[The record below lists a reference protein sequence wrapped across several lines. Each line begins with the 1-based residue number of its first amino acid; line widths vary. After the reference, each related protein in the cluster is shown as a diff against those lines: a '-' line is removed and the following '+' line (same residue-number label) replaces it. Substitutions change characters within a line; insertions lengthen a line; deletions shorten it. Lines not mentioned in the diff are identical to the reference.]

1 VPPDLLVNDKNSSGV
16 KERERNAG
24 PGFPKVRHTQ
34 NDNAEEAKKI
44 VQRVGCTR
52 PQRRGGKKN
61 RTLYAV
67 VFFFWGRVAKKKNP
81 KWFDCV
87 RPWG

>member
-34 NDNAEEAKKI
+34 NDNAEEAKKN
-44 VQRVGCTR
+44 CTES
-52 PQRRGGKKN
+52 GMHK
-61 RTLYAV
+61 A
-67 VFFFWGRVAKKKNP
+67 AKKRREEESN
-81 KWFDCV
+81 FV
-87 RPWG
+87 RSCILLLGESRQEKKS